1 VRDAAEGLVGH
12 STPLGII
19 PAGTGNVFAREI
31 NMPTSPH
38 ELADTLL
45 HGEARPI
52 PIGQANGR
60 PFLFVVG
67 VGFDAEAVRLF
78 ESKGTRKLGQAGFV
92 WPVLR
97 ALISHEDRPLRVMT
111 QRGEDEAQWIIVTR
125 VKHYAANLVLAP
137 DADLHKELFYVL
149 QMKGSGSLTRIRQ
162 LAALAVGF
170 LNHDPGV
177 RLEPA
182 TWVRIDGDQGVPIQI
197 DGEVLGQLPLE
208 IGLHPERLRVICP

>member
-1 VRDAAEGLVGH
+1 I
-12 STPLGII
+12 S
-19 PAGTGNVFAREI
+19 AGTGNVFAREI
-31 NMPTSPH
+31 NMPASPH

-78 ESKGTRKLGQAGFV
+78 ESKGSRELGQAGFV

-97 ALISHEDRPLRVMT
+97 ALMSHEDRPLRVMT
-111 QRGEDEAQWIIVTR
+111 DRGEDEAQWIIVTR

-137 DADLHKELFYVL
+137 DADLHKQLFYVL

-162 LAALAVGF
+162 LAALAVGI

-177 RLEPA
+177 RIEPA
-182 TWVRIDGDQGVPIQI
+182 TWVRIDGDRGVPIQI